1 MIKPRVTPVNEP
13 RHFEPDEL
21 FFSLTDPKGR
31 IRFGN
36 RVFTRVSGFSEAEL
50 IGKPHNLIR
59 HPDVPR
65 CVFRL
70 LWDYLEAGK
79 TIAAYV
85 KNLAADGRYYWV
97 LAVVCPCREGYL
109 SVRLNPSTPVFDT
122 VRSAYA
128 RALKVE
134 SAVEEDRGKQAAIEA
149 SLADLTEQLGGLG
162 FDSYDDFMRAALRA
176 ELDARGQL
184 PQTPTMLSSEGDPS
198 GELASL
204 HAVLE
209 SLNGQLAE
217 VFDSLDVFEQLSDT
231 LNSKHGVLEELG
243 PSLSFLA
250 LNTHVSASR
259 LGDEGAV
266 LSVISKNLGE
276 RSKQADRLIG
286 AIMQLMKPVCDT
298 ARGVAFDVEV
308 AQIEAEVCESF
319 VAELCDESES
329 DAPGVRESLSILLEE
344 LSSRCRSLLQTLR
357 RLTDDVV
364 TMRSAAQDLIGQINQ
379 MQVSQL
385 NGRIEIASIR
395 AATGFLA
402 IFDDVAKIVAEAR
415 IDCDEVIELLGGT
428 GEELRS
434 LLMIEGP
441 LAANLSEVEG
451 QVRRSQPEACSTVAF
466 G

>member
-1 MIKPRVTPVNEP
+1 MITPRVPPVDEP
-13 RHFEPDEL
+13 RHFEPHEL

-36 RVFTRVSGFSEAEL
+36 QVFTRVSGYEENEL

-97 LAVVCPCREGYL
+97 LAVVSPCRKGYL

-128 RALKVE
+128 RALEIE

-176 ELDARGQL
+176 ELDARSQL
-184 PQTPTMLSSEGDPS
+184 PQAYPALSDEGDPT

-204 HAVLE
+204 HGVLE

-217 VFDSLDVFEQLSDT
+217 VFDCLDVFEQLSDT
-231 LNSKHGVLEELG
+231 LNDKHAVLEELG

-266 LSVISKNLGE
+266 LSVISKNLSE

-308 AQIEAEVCESF
+308 AQIEAEVCEAF
-319 VAELCDESES
+319 VAELCDESA
-329 DAPGVRESLSILLEE
+329 DAPGVHESLAILLEE
-344 LSSRCRSLLQTLR
+344 LASRCRSLLETLR
-357 RLTDDVV
+357 QLTRDVE
-364 TMRSAAQDLIGQINQ
+364 TMRSAAQDLIGQIGQ
-379 MQVSQL
+379 MQVTQL
-385 NGRIEIASIR
+385 NGRIEIASIH

-415 IDCDEVIELLGGT
+415 IDCDEVIELLTGT
-428 GEELRS
+428 GEELRT
-434 LLMIEGP
+434 LLTIEGS
-441 LAANLSEVEG
+441 LTANLSEISGHE
-451 QVRRSQPEACSTVAF
+451 RRSHEQASLVVAVS
-466 G
+466 